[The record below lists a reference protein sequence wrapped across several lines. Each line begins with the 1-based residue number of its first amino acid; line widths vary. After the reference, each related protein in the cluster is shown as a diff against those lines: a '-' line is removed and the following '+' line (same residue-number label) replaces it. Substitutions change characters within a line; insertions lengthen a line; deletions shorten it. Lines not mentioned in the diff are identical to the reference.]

1 MALVPKGHDPCW
13 IMPSK
18 HGPEKKMYT
27 SDYSFSLPMYTSDRQ
42 PMESNESM
50 AITTTASRINECGKN
65 QQIKTNQN
73 HRKNIRKNE
82 PVIIL
87 LNRQSINT

>member
-27 SDYSFSLPMYTSDRQ
+27 SDYSFSLPMYTSARQ
-42 PMESNESM
+42 PMESNYE
-50 AITTTASRINECGKN
+50 SRINFNECGKQN
-65 QQIKTNQN
+65 QQIKTDQN
-73 HRKNIRKNE
+73 HRKYIRKNE

-87 LNRQSINT
+87 LNRQLINT